1 MNTSAMGMAY
11 GGPSLRSMPGA
22 QPSGRK
28 STKRACATAARG
40 PSVRKRLGQRSS
52 ATEPACHLPPTV
64 AISTPLSLACIDRNF
79 VSQLYRWLTE
89 VASMN
94 IWYDVSLRA
103 FSAK

>member
-1 MNTSAMGMAY
+1 
-11 GGPSLRSMPGA
+11 
-22 QPSGRK
+22 
-28 STKRACATAARG
+28 
-40 PSVRKRLGQRSS
+40 
-52 ATEPACHLPPTV
+52 
-64 AISTPLSLACIDRNF
+64 LSLACIDRNF